1 MEILNCNLSLTLLV
15 VLCQPPSTNN
25 SPTLFS
31 HSSNQ
36 HNQIPPSLSAIISLI
51 SKNSF
56 SATDPK
62 AIRQPTT
69 QQPQSFFVDFL
80 EIGKEVSCKNYGYV
94 VLPTSCLIKWLRYF
108 YHPKT
113 PAFAIHHTAHFK
125 WKQPQKTNPKKLAW
139 KIYGSL
145 QDLIIQTYA
154 LCMFWLPKGRVA
166 CVWEKIFK
174 FHCN

>member
-94 VLPTSCLIKWLRYF
+94 VKMTEILLS
-108 YHPKT
+108 PKNSS
-113 PAFAIHHTAHFK
+113 FC
-125 WKQPQKTNPKKLAW
+125 NPS
-139 KIYGSL
+139 YCSL
-145 QDLIIQTYA
+145 QMKTTPKNQSQEASVENLWEFAGFNYTN
-154 LCMFWLPKGRVA
+154 LCLMHVLASKRKS
-166 CVWEKIFK
+166 CVRLREDF
-174 FHCN
+174 